1 MKRINFIILLTLLLG
16 LSSCHKSKL
25 DKLFVFTTYDGTIV
39 VNDRKCE
46 FKDQSMVLIPQ
57 YVATYT
63 RINDY
68 FLLHFSLRAEDCK
81 TYEKCSFRGQLTF
94 NGRLPERGK
103 KYPVKLV
110 TKLEEWTPAMGET
123 GWVQFMWAPTA
134 SSIDVSGH
142 SGERVILN
150 AESLSDGYVVID
162 NIGATGESEMVYVLG
177 MHFEFNGEVT
187 GGKDGD
193 INLPVKVK
201 GENITFWSVV
211 PNEMGGMYF
220 PVEYAE
226 GNLFVPDNYFNNNT
240 NQ

>member
-1 MKRINFIILLTLLLG
+1 MKRINIIILLTLLLG

-57 YVATYT
+57 YVATYS
-63 RINDY
+63 RIDDY
-68 FLLHFSLRAEDCK
+68 FVLHFSLRAEDCR
-81 TYEKCSFRGQLTF
+81 TNEKCSFRAQLITK
-94 NGRLPERGK
+94 GRLPEQGK

-110 TKLEEWTPAMGET
+110 TKLEEWSPEMGET
-123 GWVQFMWAPTA
+123 GLMQFMWAPTT
-134 SSIDVSGH
+134 SSINVGGH
-142 SGERVILN
+142 SGERAILN
-150 AESLSDGYVVID
+150 AESISDGYVVID
-162 NIGATGESEMVYVLG
+162 NIGATGESESVYVFNL
-177 MHFEFNGEVT
+177 HFDFNGEVT

-193 INLPVKVK
+193 INLPVEVK
-201 GENITFWSVV
+201 GKNITFWSVV

-220 PVEYAE
+220 PIEYAE

-240 NQ
+240 D

>member
-81 TYEKCSFRGQLTF
+81 TNEKCSFRGQLTF

-103 KYPVKLV
+103 KISCK
-110 TKLEEWTPAMGET
+110 ACH
-123 GWVQFMWAPTA
+123 Q
-134 SSIDVSGH
+134 I
-142 SGERVILN
+142 
-150 AESLSDGYVVID
+150 
-162 NIGATGESEMVYVLG
+162 
-177 MHFEFNGEVT
+177 
-187 GGKDGD
+187 
-193 INLPVKVK
+193 
-201 GENITFWSVV
+201 
-211 PNEMGGMYF
+211 GGMDAGYG
-220 PVEYAE
+220 
-226 GNLFVPDNYFNNNT
+226 GNRMGPIYVGT
-240 NQ
+240 NGIVY